1 MLCWCHTWM
10 GGAVLGLA
18 WDGVMLE
25 AIVTPSTL
33 QLTPHSSSRRTGF
46 SVPDKEGCGL
56 MLMMNEDIIH
66 GTWCCF
72 NGQHNG

>member
-1 MLCWCHTWM
+1 MDGWSRAGTGM
-10 GGAVLGLA
+10 
-18 WDGVMLE
+18 DGVMLE
-25 AIVTPSTL
+25 AIVTPSTQ

-56 MLMMNEDIIH
+56 MMNEDIIH